1 MDPGGDAEAERCLL
15 KANDAQQSGNLEAAY
30 RFYTTGLK
38 TARDPELR
46 ATMLGNRSVLWA
58 RMGHWGKALED
69 AEEGVQLR
77 PEWSRSHECKGAA
90 LEGLGRLEDALAS
103 FSKALALDADNT
115 ALQEIVADLQNPKGG
130 SAAKKEPEAVQV
142 ARAQP
147 RAVQRAAAPPPPPKA
162 PAQEATSHPPAQAS
176 QGQCRVLLTVMS
188 AQHLPSMDLFGSCDG
203 LVEID
208 WDGQK
213 VKTTAKKNT
222 YSPEW
227 NEEFTFAFPSE
238 KVGDLVLAVKDWD
251 QTAVV
256 SYDHVG
262 EAVIKG
268 ERLSSF
274 LREAQSPAQSI
285 QIFRDIEVKDKKGKQ
300 VIGADK
306 QPCVISV
313 KVQRTDLP
321 APAAP
326 ATPLKGRE
334 KMEGKSPVPAGHE
347 YANPSR
353 RVFEEQRVQYEP
365 ADLAKINFTSDLST
379 ELQVKSPPG
388 SKSVHVQPSSEPAHV
403 MPGIHDRVDK
413 PLQPYDQRRFGAWE
427 EIKNEGS
434 ISPRDRDYYQGD
446 TPIMYLGISYI
457 RDESATVRVPKQP
470 SPPPSPKP
478 APPPPPPPESPKV
491 VAEPPPEPPKILMG
505 DSTVMQDHPV
515 LYETTTYAVE
525 QKAVHSSSS
534 YYSTSASSSYYST
547 SAYPLPA
554 RRDSPEYLRISNQSP
569 SRSPDRGYYHQH
581 SSSRSPDRGYYHQ
594 QSTSQSPDRGY
605 YDQQTHAGASKYGES
620 QNVTYTSSYYEDQRH
635 GMHGS
640 DTSVVG
646 SGREQFG
653 REHPVKTRVWAQTSN
668 PQ

>member
-1 MDPGGDAEAERCLL
+1 M
-15 KANDAQQSGNLEAAY
+15 
-30 RFYTTGLK
+30 
-38 TARDPELR
+38 
-46 ATMLGNRSVLWA
+46 
-58 RMGHWGKALED
+58 
-69 AEEGVQLR
+69 
-77 PEWSRSHECKGAA
+77 
-90 LEGLGRLEDALAS
+90 
-103 FSKALALDADNT
+103 
-115 ALQEIVADLQNPKGG
+115 
-130 SAAKKEPEAVQV
+130 QV

-147 RAVQRAAAPPPPPKA
+147 RAVRPTPRGLGVGVCVARVRSRPGADERVAQVQRAAAPPPPPKA

-434 ISPRDRDYYQGD
+434 ISPRDRDYYQARNI
-446 TPIMYLGISYI
+446 TMQQNLFVRRRFAS
-457 RDESATVRVPKQP
+457 RVPVTT
-470 SPPPSPKP
+470 P
-478 APPPPPPPESPKV
+478 ACKYVP
-491 VAEPPPEPPKILMG
+491 
-505 DSTVMQDHPV
+505 THV
-515 LYETTTYAVE
+515 LTHLHVCTTPMART
-525 QKAVHSSSS
+525 Q
-534 YYSTSASSSYYST
+534 
-547 SAYPLPA
+547 AY
-554 RRDSPEYLRISNQSP
+554 I
-569 SRSPDRGYYHQH
+569 GH
-581 SSSRSPDRGYYHQ
+581 
-594 QSTSQSPDRGY
+594 T
-605 YDQQTHAGASKYGES
+605 
-620 QNVTYTSSYYEDQRH
+620 
-635 GMHGS
+635 
-640 DTSVVG
+640 
-646 SGREQFG
+646 
-653 REHPVKTRVWAQTSN
+653 
-668 PQ
+668 